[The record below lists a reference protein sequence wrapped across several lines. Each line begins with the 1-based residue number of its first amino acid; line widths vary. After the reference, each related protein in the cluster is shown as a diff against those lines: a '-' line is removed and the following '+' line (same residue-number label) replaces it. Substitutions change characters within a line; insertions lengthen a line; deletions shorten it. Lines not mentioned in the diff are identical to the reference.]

1 MLVLFGFSTAAA
13 IETASGAVLT
23 ELTTAHDEP
32 QQDAEPTSPAGRSSP
47 LAAPITITTTEEISA
62 VEAITIGTAISIG
75 AAITATGPI
84 TGAAV
89 LTDADELTATATITA
104 DAAVTN
110 TALVTNTEGVTSTG
124 ALTDSVDLDEQL
136 DEQYDEVVVGTI
148 VANRTDA
155 NVRFF
160 LEGDTF
166 LIDPQRAIG
175 LELPRVTA
183 VLSLYNCDAD
193 RPESEV
199 ECYWDPYLLNRD
211 GFYEVVGGADEGLT
225 VSLSLREA
233 GAPPVDQVWI
243 QNRTG
248 KGEIVVYKSVTY
260 ELAPATVQE
269 FTVSGDALP
278 TFFLRSCVEVDET
291 NVCEWAPV
299 VVDSGYYYGLEEQSS
314 VGGLPNSR
322 LSSLTLRPVLAGV
335 GEEAIEDV
343 VENTPAQI
351 ICSVLVPAL
360 NVRSGPGLEY
370 EIVAKIRGTDEE
382 PATIVVIGQNETGEW
397 LAVAERIADG
407 GWVTGSLNYVACE
420 GDFAVLPVSEITD
433 GRLAPT
439 PEPVAVAPQA
449 ETPVEGDAE
458 AETVPVE
465 STDAVSETA
474 AVGTAPA
481 AQKGW
486 QPCRC
491 AMTLTTSCVSRSIRI
506 SGPNRDPANMIW
518 SRASQRALWSGL
530 AWLHSVPAVPGAA
543 SPAMRRSLL
552 SRNRAPGEADVH
564 S

>member
-1 MLVLFGFSTAAA
+1 M
-13 IETASGAVLT
+13 
-23 ELTTAHDEP
+23 
-32 QQDAEPTSPAGRSSP
+32 
-47 LAAPITITTTEEISA
+47 
-62 VEAITIGTAISIG
+62 
-75 AAITATGPI
+75 
-84 TGAAV
+84 
-89 LTDADELTATATITA
+89 
-104 DAAVTN
+104 
-110 TALVTNTEGVTSTG
+110 TSTG

-225 VSLSLREA
+225 VSLTLREA

-481 AQKGW
+481 APEGLA
-486 QPCRC
+486 
-491 AMTLTTSCVSRSIRI
+491 AMQVRNDFDHVMRFTIDQNFRPE
-506 SGPNRDPANMIW
+506 SGPSEYDLEPGQSASFVVWPGLVAFSASSPWRGLSGNAEIFVEPDTGRQVKLTFIPDPDGSDSW
-518 SRASQRALWSGL
+518 DLL
-530 AWLHSVPAVPGAA
+530 AW
-543 SPAMRRSLL
+543 
-552 SRNRAPGEADVH
+552 E
-564 S
+564 

>member
-1 MLVLFGFSTAAA
+1 M
-13 IETASGAVLT
+13 
-23 ELTTAHDEP
+23 
-32 QQDAEPTSPAGRSSP
+32 
-47 LAAPITITTTEEISA
+47 
-62 VEAITIGTAISIG
+62 VE
-75 AAITATGPI
+75 
-84 TGAAV
+84 
-89 LTDADELTATATITA
+89 
-104 DAAVTN
+104 
-110 TALVTNTEGVTSTG
+110 
-124 ALTDSVDLDEQL
+124 
-136 DEQYDEVVVGTI
+136 GTI

-211 GFYEVVGGADEGLT
+211 GFYEVVGGAEEGLT
-225 VSLSLREA
+225 VSLTLREA

-299 VVDSGYYYGLEEQSS
+299 VVDPGYYYGLEEQNS
-314 VGGLPNSR
+314 VGGLPNSS
-322 LSSLTLRPVLAGV
+322 LSSLTLTPVLAGV

-407 GWVTGSLNYVACE
+407 GWVTGSLNYVTCE
-420 GDFAVLPVSEITD
+420 GDVAVLPVSEITD

-439 PEPVAVAPQA
+439 PEPVAVAPQT
-449 ETPVEGDAE
+449 ETAVEGNAE
-458 AETVPVE
+458 AEAVPVE
-465 STDAVSETA
+465 ATDAVTETA
-474 AVGTAPA
+474 AV
-481 AQKGW
+481 W
-486 QPCRC
+486 
-491 AMTLTTSCVSRSIRI
+491 
-506 SGPNRDPANMIW
+506 
-518 SRASQRALWSGL
+518 
-530 AWLHSVPAVPGAA
+530 HGAGSA
-543 SPAMRRSLL
+543 RRSG
-552 SRNRAPGEADVH
+552 SHAGAQ
-564 S
+564 